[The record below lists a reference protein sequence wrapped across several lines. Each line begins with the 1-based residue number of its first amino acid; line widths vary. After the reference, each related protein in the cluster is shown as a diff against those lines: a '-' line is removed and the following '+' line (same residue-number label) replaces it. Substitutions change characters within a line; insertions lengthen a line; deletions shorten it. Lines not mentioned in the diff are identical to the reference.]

1 MLVQMKQI
9 EINHFQFVGFKLL
22 TFFRYIC
29 YEIKYLERARIIL
42 RRRQVAI
49 AHEIENSVQLVLRH
63 KHSRTSWKQLREL
76 HSSNLMRGDYGLIN
90 IEYELYGIQCRAMR

>member
-29 YEIKYLERARIIL
+29 YEIKYLERARIIS

-63 KHSRTSWKQLREL
+63 KHSRNIMETTSSASFIELNAWGLRT
-76 HSSNLMRGDYGLIN
+76 D
-90 IEYELYGIQCRAMR
+90 